1 MAKEP
6 TKILIGKG
14 DYRRSVPAIPSV
26 ILKNRFFETNPVL
39 NEDQTSLISRP
50 GMKKITSIGDGLIR
64 KVFSE
69 PGTFSDSLFVAS
81 GTDLYK
87 LTLGL
92 TSSLLGAIG
101 TSVTDSVEMAAAANL
116 GEGAIPER
124 LFIADG
130 GILWVYMENGQSLG
144 ALTASGAPADTDTV
158 TIGTTVYRFT
168 TGSVDAGTPAGT
180 GANPWLV
187 ARTGVA
193 ATDIQALFRAINDSG
208 TAGTEYST
216 ALIAHTTVEAYN
228 VTSNTLYVV
237 ARVYGTAGDAIV
249 TTEASANLAWGAG
262 TLQDGGEAHLRQVPM
277 PNDVG
282 AISVA
287 HINQYIIVIPAQGNN
302 INGRFYWIDPGEV
315 TVDPLNF
322 ATAERAPDA
331 CNQVV
336 VYSDMIWLCGQT
348 TTEPWVTTGDADA
361 PFQRFRGI
369 LYDRGCWEGTACK
382 VKDSLI
388 LCDQDG
394 AVFQVQGGLK
404 RISRPDIEE
413 RIRAAITV
421 QNQNT

>member
-1 MAKEP
+1 MADP
-6 TKILIGKG
+6 VKILIGKG
-14 DYRRSVPAIPSV
+14 DYRRSVPAIPSIV
-26 ILKNRFFETNPVL
+26 LKNRFFETNPVL

-50 GMKKITSIGDGLIR
+50 AMKKITEVGDGLVR
-64 KVFSE
+64 KVYSE
-69 PGTFSDSLFVAS
+69 PGTFDDSMFVVS
-81 GTDLYK
+81 GLNLYK
-87 LTLGL
+87 MTLALT
-92 TSSLLGAIG
+92 TTLLGQIG
-101 TSVTDSVEMAAAANL
+101 SVVTDAVEMAAAANI
-116 GEGAIPER
+116 GEGNVPER
-124 LFIADG
+124 LFLADG
-130 GILWVYMENGQSLG
+130 GILWVYMDDAQAIGI
-144 ALTASGAPADTDTV
+144 LTASAAPANNDTV
-158 TIGTTVYRFT
+158 TIDGIVYKYT

-193 ATDIQALFRAINDSG
+193 ATDLEALFHAINDSG

-216 ALIAHTTVEAYN
+216 ALTPHTTVEAYN
-228 VTSNTLYVV
+228 VTINTLYIV
-237 ARVYGTAGDAIV
+237 ARVYGTAGNAIAV
-249 TTEASANLAWGAG
+249 SEASANLAWGAA
-262 TLQDGGEAHLRQVPM
+262 TLQDGGEPHLRQVPM

-287 HINQYIIVIPAQGNN
+287 HINQYIIVIPAQGND
-302 INGRFYWIDPGEV
+302 INGRFYWIEPGEV

-336 VYSDMIWLCGQT
+336 VYSDMFWLCGQT
-348 TTEPWVTTGDADA
+348 TTEPWVPTGDADA

-369 LYDRGCWEGTACK
+369 LYDRGCWEGTAVK

-394 AVFQVQGGLK
+394 AVFQIQGGLK
-404 RISRPDIEE
+404 RISRPDIEQ
-413 RIRAAITV
+413 RIRTAITV

>member
-1 MAKEP
+1 MAQEP

-26 ILKNRFFETNPVL
+26 VLKNRFFETNPVL
-39 NEDQTSLISRP
+39 NADQTSLISRP
-50 GMKKITSIGDGLIR
+50 GMKLITTLGTGLIR
-64 KVFSE
+64 KVFQE
-69 PGTFSDSLFVAS
+69 PGVFGDAAFVVS
-81 GTDLYK
+81 GLDLYK
-87 LTLGL
+87 LTLSL
-92 TSSLLGAIG
+92 TSSLLGTIG
-101 TSVTDSVEMAAAANL
+101 LAVTASVEMAAAANL
-116 GEGAIPER
+116 GEGSVPER

-130 GILWVYMENGQSLG
+130 GILWVYMDNAQSIG
-144 ALTASGAPADTDTV
+144 ALVASAAPANNDTV
-158 TIGTTVYRFT
+158 TIGTVVYKFT

-193 ATDIQALFRAINDSG
+193 ATDLEALFHAINDSG

-216 ALIAHTTVEAYN
+216 ALTPHTTVEAYN
-228 VTSNTLYVV
+228 VTINTLYVV
-237 ARVYGTAGDAIV
+237 ARAYGTAGDLIA
-249 TTEASANLAWGAG
+249 TTETSANLAWGAA
-262 TLQDGGEAHLRQVPM
+262 TLQDGGEPHLRQVPM

-336 VYSDMIWLCGQT
+336 VYSDMFWLCGQT
-348 TTEPWVTTGDADA
+348 TTEPWVMTGDADA
-361 PFQRFRGI
+361 PVQRFRGI

-394 AVFQVQGGLK
+394 AVFQIQGGLK

-413 RIRAAITV
+413 RIRTAITV